1 MEFET
6 RSDKQTYELGR
17 QTARRAKPGQVYALN
32 GDLGVGKT
40 VFAQGFAAGLGI
52 SEAVNSPTFTL
63 IHEYEDGVIPF
74 YHFDVYR
81 ITDPDEMEEL
91 GYEEYFY
98 GGGVTLVEW
107 ACLVE
112 GCLPPDVITVT
123 IEKDPQRG
131 TDYRRIRIEG
141 LPQEQEFIKGN
152 ETR

>member
-98 GGGVTLVEW
+98 GDGVTMVEW
-107 ACLVE
+107 ASLVRE
-112 GCLPPDVITVT
+112 LLPPDVITVT
-123 IEKDPQRG
+123 IEKDPAGG
-131 TDYRRIRIEG
+131 TDYRKIRVDG
-141 LPQEQEFIKGN
+141 LPAEQDPPQSG
-152 ETR
+152 R